1 MAYLIRKITLD
12 DLPQLASLLSEY
24 MRETYRGEWGG
35 NERRL
40 AEDIF
45 EGKVKIAVAETA
57 EGKIIA
63 FISWIQTYDLH
74 WCLRGGDVID
84 MFVSRPYRGRG
95 LAMLL
100 LTDTAREILD
110 EKGAFLKGGAVD
122 NPMVHRLYQRIAMR
136 VSGND
141 YYLSGRAFRRLAE
154 LSGKKVREIVRN
166 LPPTAWNYEP

>member
-24 MRETYRGEWGG
+24 MRETYHGQWGG
-35 NERRL
+35 NEKRL
-40 AEDIF
+40 AEDVS
-45 EGKVKIAVAETA
+45 EGNVKITVAETH

-63 FISWIQTYDLH
+63 FISWIRTYDLH

-84 MFVSRPYRGRG
+84 MFVSRPYRSRG

-100 LTDTAREILD
+100 LSNTAREILD
-110 EKGAFLKGGAVD
+110 DKGAFLKGGAVD
-122 NPMVHRLYQRIAMR
+122 NRVVHRLYQRIAMR

-141 YYLSGRAFRRLAE
+141 YYLSGRAFRHLAG
-154 LSGKKVREIVRN
+154 LSGKSVREIARN